1 MRSAFV
7 NYSSPTVGF
16 LRDLW
21 SIVIE
26 SSSDRGSR
34 SSVDDYAKEEIKSK
48 ESSGDLQVR

>member
-34 SSVDDYAKEEIKSK
+34 SSVDDYAKERKSK